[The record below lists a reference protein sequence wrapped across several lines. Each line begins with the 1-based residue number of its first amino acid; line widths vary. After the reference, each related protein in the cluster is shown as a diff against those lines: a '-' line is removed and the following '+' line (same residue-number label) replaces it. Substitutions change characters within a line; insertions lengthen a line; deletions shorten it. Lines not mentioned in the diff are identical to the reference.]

1 MLYVY
6 MYIPYMPWGGGVVK
20 ELNRDLKIVDLN
32 NFNSTYLFVMITIF
46 LSRVCYA
53 FGGGRVLGGNRRMTN
68 PKQEFLVPICFI
80 ICISNCCF
88 ALCVDS

>member
-1 MLYVY
+1 MHAVCVYVY
-6 MYIPYMPWGGGVVK
+6 TIYAVGWGGVDK

-53 FGGGRVLGGNRRMTN
+53 FGGGGLWGGI
-68 PKQEFLVPICFI
+68 VG
-80 ICISNCCF
+80 
-88 ALCVDS
+88 